1 MNLAAGLKRLMLGP
15 EETEIPALKRNDRCW
30 CESGKKYKACH
41 QAEDDR
47 KRSAQRTSAAKQPA
61 GSLKRGF

>member
-15 EETEIPALKRNDRCW
+15 EEKEIPNLNRNDRCW
-30 CESGKKYKACH
+30 CGSNKKYKACH
-41 QAEDDR
+41 MADDDR
-47 KRSAQRTSAAKQPA
+47 KRSAQRAASAKKQT

>member
-15 EETEIPALKRNDRCW
+15 EEQEIPNLKRNDRCW
-30 CESGKKYKACH
+30 CGSEKKYKACH
-41 QAEDDR
+41 QAADDR
-47 KRSAQRTSAAKQPA
+47 KRAAHRAASIKQQA